1 MSRCNDIHEL
11 FIGTRLQ
18 YTEEN
23 IYQNKK
29 KSTVSNAFHPVL
41 IWEK

>member
-11 FIGTRLQ
+11 FVGIWLLCM
-18 YTEEN
+18 EEN
-23 IYQNKK
+23 IYQNQK

-41 IWEK
+41 MLEK